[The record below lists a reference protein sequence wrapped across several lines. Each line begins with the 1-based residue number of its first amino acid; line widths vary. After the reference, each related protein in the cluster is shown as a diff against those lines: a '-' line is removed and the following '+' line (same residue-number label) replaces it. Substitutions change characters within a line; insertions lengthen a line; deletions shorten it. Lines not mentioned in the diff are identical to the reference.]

1 MVVPDKERRGLQPF
15 RRVRHLERDFRRVR
29 VCVPAGV
36 GIDVVKNCR
45 DILPLLKAFFLIPE
59 NGVGG
64 NLHIFLEEG
73 NVDDGSLRFCFERA
87 REAGDE
93 LGTKIAEM
101 ALECSKTQRRKI
113 CGMWR
118 ESLR

>member
-1 MVVPDKERRGLQPF
+1 M
-15 RRVRHLERDFRRVR
+15 RVS
-29 VCVPAGV
+29 VPAGV
-36 GIDVVKNCR
+36 GIDVMKNCC
-45 DILPLLKAFFLIPE
+45 DILPLLKVFSLIPE

-64 NLHIFLEEG
+64 NLHIFLEDG
-73 NVDDGSLRFCFERA
+73 NVDDGSLRFCLERA

-113 CGMWR
+113 CKMWR
-118 ESLR
+118 EVSQF